1 MPCYRHKTEC
11 MMRNNAIPFGSQ
23 VVQTSNEH
31 SSLGEEVK
39 EIITIVNAKR
49 FVTKKRN
56 YNEHTRQNIREECSL
71 DYSTASVMATGIC
84 PLLHMYYI
92 AMIRYGILKCRTH
105 TL

>member
-11 MMRNNAIPFGSQ
+11 MMRNNVIPYGSQ

-39 EIITIVNAKR
+39 EIITTANAKR

-56 YNEHTRQNIREECSL
+56 YNEHTRQNIREEC
-71 DYSTASVMATGIC
+71 YAVWIIV
-84 PLLHMYYI
+84 PHQ
-92 AMIRYGILKCRTH
+92 
-105 TL
+105 

>member
-11 MMRNNAIPFGSQ
+11 MMRNNAIPYGSQ

-39 EIITIVNAKR
+39 EIITTANAKR

-56 YNEHTRQNIREECSL
+56 YNEHTRQNIREEC
-71 DYSTASVMATGIC
+71 YAVWIIV
-84 PLLHMYYI
+84 PHQ
-92 AMIRYGILKCRTH
+92 
-105 TL
+105 